1 MAIRISHFS
10 SYTLRFNINQ
20 LQLIH
25 NSCCCHIFNKL
36 HYIVYIHLL
45 PFLLRSRPI
54 WILASPKD
62 VKVSCSS
69 SIFCVIP
76 VILKNEV
83 FYYLRNRVKI
93 TLLKTILV
101 TPHLVEDVRILQIRE
116 ESCHYL
122 NTMMKRKDCN
132 CDTFETEGK
141 IVGNDN
147 RVLDFFFINYL
158 IVNTQ

>member
-76 VILKNEV
+76 VILKKWSVLLSAKSCKNHSIKNY
-83 FYYLRNRVKI
+83 FRNTTSCRRY
-93 TLLKTILV
+93 
-101 TPHLVEDVRILQIRE
+101 EDFANKWEIVPLFKYNDE
-116 ESCHYL
+116 
-122 NTMMKRKDCN
+122 TKR
-132 CDTFETEGK
+132 
-141 IVGNDN
+141 
-147 RVLDFFFINYL
+147 L
-158 IVNTQ
+158 